1 MVIAGALASAAG
13 RAAQVDCVSFHYPP
27 MVSRGP
33 AGTAHGLA
41 VDLVVAALR
50 TQGHQVRVR
59 LLPWGRA
66 LAMAESGQADC
77 IFTLYRTPERM
88 RFLDYSSA
96 AIDSQTIYLYARA
109 GIELAI
115 NGNVELLRRYRVGTA
130 RKVQYGE
137 RFEAARAGLQID
149 EASTIAQS
157 FSKLALGRVDLVP
170 SSGKTADAILAQPSM
185 APYAQRIV
193 RLAMPI
199 ETVMSYVGFSRRSRL
214 KGLRGQFDAGWQAL
228 EASGEQAHL
237 LRQYAQEHETALLPP
252 SRFH

>member
-1 MVIAGALASAAG
+1 MVIAGALASAGA

-33 AGTAHGLA
+33 GGAAQGLA

-50 TQGHQVRVR
+50 AQGHQVRVR

-77 IFTLYRTPERM
+77 IFTLYRTPERL
-88 RFLDYSSA
+88 RFLEFSSA

-115 NGNVELLRRYRVGTA
+115 NGNVDLLRRYRVGTA
-130 RKVQYGE
+130 RKVLYGE

-170 SSGKTADAILAQPSM
+170 SSGKTASAILAQPSM
-185 APYAQRIV
+185 LQYARRIV
-193 RLAMPI
+193 RLPMPI
-199 ETVMSYVGFSRRSRL
+199 ETVMSYVGFSRRSTL
-214 KGLRGQFDAGWQAL
+214 KGLRAQFDAGMLAL
-228 EASGEQAHL
+228 EFNGEQARL
-237 LRQYAQEHETALLPP
+237 LRLYTQESEGLELPP
-252 SRFH
+252 PRFP